1 MPYSQQL
8 SSSAVAVISNA
19 QMIGGITTAGP
30 AGRFNGLPAFNSTSL
45 PVGTESSVLRSEM
58 SGSQSVIHALN
69 KLAAT
74 IDSSNDLTF
83 GDGTSTGTVA
93 LGSQTFLLNGTSN
106 EVETDASGQTLTIGL
121 PDDVTIGGT
130 LTATTAVV
138 PAAAGGATLG
148 SAALEFG
155 GLFLGDDD
163 DIAFGADQDYKL
175 KFRSSDGAMV
185 FQNAIDDA
193 GFSMFMMADAGADA
207 GDEYSMNVANGGT
220 FTLKHDKAIAGTQAA
235 TLTITPGAT
244 AATDVAEFSGIVKV
258 GSNIIAN
265 SEGTTTITMD
275 TDEDITVAG
284 DVAIGGGVLT
294 FSADATIVD
303 QGGHTRIEFTDTGNL
318 LLNDP
323 AGGLEMTVADGLV
336 TVAGDLTVSGND
348 IDFAAGAGS
357 IGGSM
362 GANIFKIGSLTGQ
375 NIFGSADGVVE
386 GVSIGLKAATAASS
400 AGGAGN
406 AKFMSPV
413 TGSKVPGVASSGK
426 LDAAIAVSSSLD
438 IIGGLTAA
446 GQINDASAAGLFNK
460 MVPFLSIQGADA
472 TGIIKD
478 YKLQVSGGILQVT
491 EYQKVGNA
499 YS

>member
-1 MPYSQQL
+1 MPYGQQL
-8 SSSAVAVISNA
+8 SSSAVAIISNA
-19 QMIGGITTAGP
+19 EMLGGITTVGP
-30 AGRFNGLPAFNSTSL
+30 AGKFNGLPAYNTTSVPPAL
-45 PVGTESSVLRSEM
+45 QPAVLRSEM
-58 SGSQSVIHALN
+58 TGSQSVIHALN

-138 PAAAGGATLG
+138 PAVAGVATLG
-148 SAALEFG
+148 SATAEFG
-155 GLFLGDDD
+155 DVFVADDKNVQLGS
-163 DIAFGADQDYKL
+163 DQDYKIGYDEATRNAL
-175 KFRSSDGAMV
+175 VIEAAEGA
-185 FQNAIDDA
+185 A
-193 GFSMFMMADAGADA
+193 FSMFMMADNGDDA
-207 GDEYSMNVANGGT
+207 GDEYSMNVADGGV
-220 FTLKHDKAIAGTQAA
+220 FTLKHDKAIVGTQAA

-258 GSNIIAN
+258 GSNKIAN

-303 QGGHTRIEFTDTGNL
+303 PGGQTRIEFTDAGNL
-318 LLNDP
+318 LFNDP
-323 AGGLEMTVADGLV
+323 AGGLEMTVADGEV

-348 IDFAAGAGS
+348 IDFAAGAAT
-357 IGGSM
+357 IGVSM

-375 NIFGSADGVVE
+375 SIFGSADGVND
-386 GVSIGLKAATAASS
+386 GVAIGLKAATATSA

-406 AKFMSPV
+406 VKFMSPV
-413 TGSKVPGVASSGK
+413 TGSVAPGLASSGK
-426 LDAAIAVSSSLD
+426 LDAAIAISASLD
-438 IIGGLTAA
+438 IIGGLTAN
-446 GQINDASAAGLFNK
+446 GQINDAAEAGLFNK

-478 YKLQVSGGILQVT
+478 YKLQVSGGMLQVT